1 MPTGRAMKQSR
12 AEALLDR
19 ANVLCDH
26 CCRYTISLS
35 GSGKTSAFDD
45 FNEHSHAGQL
55 VHD

>member
-1 MPTGRAMKQSR
+1 MPTRRAMKQPR

>member
-1 MPTGRAMKQSR
+1 MPTRRAMKQSR
-12 AEALLDR
+12 AKALLDR

-26 CCRYTISLS
+26 CCRDTISLS